1 MNYAILLK
9 TVVDANGKTN
19 SVEKVPYEGAI
30 TLKSMYEL
38 CECEYVD
45 IKEVPLQL
53 VEFDGQLGIIPG
65 VTLIF
70 DEEFLLKNENPVA
83 NELASAIYGYGSACA
98 VTCCCAI
105 PIRKATACRL
115 ARVKR
120 TVS

>member
-9 TVVDANGKTN
+9 TVVDASGKTN

-70 DEEFLLKNENPVA
+70 DEEFLLRNENPVA
-83 NELASAIYGYGSACA
+83 NELASAIYGYG
-98 VTCCCAI
+98 
-105 PIRKATACRL
+105 RL
-115 ARVKR
+115 HDQSVR
-120 TVS
+120 

>member
-65 VTLIF
+65 VTLISM
-70 DEEFLLKNENPVA
+70 KNFF
-83 NELASAIYGYGSACA
+83 
-98 VTCCCAI
+98 
-105 PIRKATACRL
+105 
-115 ARVKR
+115 
-120 TVS
+120 